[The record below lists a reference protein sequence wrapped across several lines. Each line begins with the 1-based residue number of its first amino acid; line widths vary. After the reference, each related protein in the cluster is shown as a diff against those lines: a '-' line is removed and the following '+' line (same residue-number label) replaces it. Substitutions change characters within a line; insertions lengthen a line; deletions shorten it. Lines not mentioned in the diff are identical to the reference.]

1 MLYVTLEPCVM
12 CAGALTWS
20 QLEAVVFA
28 ASDTKRGFAQA
39 GLNLHPKTAIRAGV
53 MAEDSKTLLDRFFAR
68 KRA

>member
-1 MLYVTLEPCVM
+1 
-12 CAGALTWS
+12 
-20 QLEAVVFA
+20 LEAVVFA